1 VQLLAEQREVHQLDK
16 HRLKL
21 VADLVALMLAEGGKV
36 RLGGRG
42 HVALRVVGESELSL
56 TLTVRQNETVSDP
69 PASGQSTRTGE
80 KQVPPSPM
88 PRDKQGWRVAPA
100 PDGRGMPEDHKP
112 PPPHRWRG
120 FWIFVLVLLALNWLS
135 VLVFQPSA
143 QPRVKVPFS
152 PYFLNQV
159 AAGQVASIS
168 SKSGTIDGTF
178 KSEVRYPPNDEKAT
192 PTTRFA
198 TQVPSFWNTNELTTE
213 LRDQKV
219 QVNAQN
225 PNPGRSLLAELLLGF
240 GPTLLLVGLFVLL
253 ARRAATAGG
262 AGALGNF
269 GRSQARRVDPQRIR
283 VTFDDVA
290 GIDEAKAELTEV
302 VDFLRTPERY
312 ARLGGRMPHGV
323 LLFGP
328 PGTGKTLLARAVAGE
343 AHAAFFSIA
352 ASEFIEAIVG
362 VGAAR
367 VRDLFA
373 KAKEAAPA
381 IIFIDELDAI
391 GRSRQ
396 GQVSI
401 SGANDERE
409 QTLDQ
414 ILTEMDGFESTEA
427 VVVLGAT
434 NRPEI
439 LDPAL
444 LRPGRFDRRVAVQP
458 PDRAGRVKI
467 LEVHTRS
474 MPLADDVDLGQIASS
489 TPGMVGADLA
499 NLANE
504 AALLAARREHSKV
517 EMTDFTDAL
526 EKILLGAPR
535 GIMLSRH
542 DRERTAYHE
551 SGHAL
556 VGMLTPEADPVRKV
570 SIIPRGMALGVTLS
584 TPDADRVSYSRE
596 ELEAKIKVSLGG
608 RVAEEIVYG
617 KITTGA
623 ESDIQQLTQIARQMV
638 GRWGMSEKL
647 GPLMLLPSDGAGPL
661 LPGASE
667 TSPQT
672 QWLIDQEVQRMVEDL
687 HAEVTEL
694 LGTRRSQLDGL
705 AQALLVAETLDAPA
719 AYAAAGVPLPM
730 PQPEPAPEP
739 VGAGPLPAHR

>member
-1 VQLLAEQREVHQLDK
+1 
-16 HRLKL
+16 
-21 VADLVALMLAEGGKV
+21 
-36 RLGGRG
+36 
-42 HVALRVVGESELSL
+42 
-56 TLTVRQNETVSDP
+56 
-69 PASGQSTRTGE
+69 
-80 KQVPPSPM
+80 M

-100 PDGRGMPEDHKP
+100 PDGRGMPEEHKP

-120 FWIFVLVLLALNWLS
+120 LWIFFVVLLAINWLS
-135 VLVFQPSA
+135 VLVFQPSST
-143 QPRVKVPFS
+143 QPRVRVPFS
-152 PYFLNQV
+152 PYFLNQLQ
-159 AAGQVASIS
+159 AGQVTSIS
-168 SKSGTIDGTF
+168 ATSGAINGTF
-178 KSEVRYPPNDEKAT
+178 KAKVRYPVDDQNAT
-192 PTTRFA
+192 PTTLFA
-198 TQVPSFWNTNELTTE
+198 TQVPSFWNTNALTTE
-213 LRDQKV
+213 LESQHV
-219 QVNAQN
+219 QVNANN
-225 PNPGRSLLAELLLGF
+225 PNKSTSPLVELLLGF
-240 GPTLLLVGLFVLL
+240 GPTLLLFGVIYYF
-253 ARRAATAGG
+253 ARRAVTSGG
-262 AGALGNF
+262 GLGGLGQF
-269 GRSQARRVDPQRIR
+269 GRSQARRVDPEKIR

-290 GIDEAKAELTEV
+290 GIDEAKGELTEI
-302 VDFLRTPERY
+302 VDFLKTPDRY
-312 ARLGGRMPHGV
+312 QKLGGRMPHGV

-396 GQVSI
+396 GSAAI

-414 ILTEMDGFESTEA
+414 ILTEMDGFDSTEA

-439 LDPAL
+439 LDQAL

-458 PDRAGRVKI
+458 PDRAGRRKI

-474 MPLADDVDLGQIASS
+474 IPLAADVDLGALAST

-499 NLANE
+499 NLCNE
-504 AALLAARREHSKV
+504 AALLAARREHDKV
-517 EMTDFTDAL
+517 QMADFTDSL

-535 GIMLSRH
+535 GILLSKE

-556 VGMLTPEADPVRKV
+556 VGMLTPDADPVRKV
-570 SIIPRGMALGVTLS
+570 SIIPRGQALGVTLS

-608 RVAEEIVYG
+608 RAAEEVIYDR
-617 KITTGA
+617 ITTGA
-623 ESDIQQLTQIARQMV
+623 ESDIQQLTQIARQMI
-638 GRWGMSEKL
+638 GRWGMSKKL
-647 GPLMLLPSDGAGPL
+647 GPLTLLPSDGQGPL

-672 QWLIDQEVQRMVEDL
+672 QWLVDQEVQQLVDSL
-687 HAEVTEL
+687 HDEVVGL
-694 LGTRRSQLDGL
+694 LRTHRGQLESL
-705 AQALLVAETLDAPA
+705 TQALLVAETLDAPA
-719 AYAAAGVPLPM
+719 AYAAAGVSMRVPAAESEAPT
-730 PQPEPAPEP
+730 PTPAP
-739 VGAGPLPAHR
+739 A

>member
-1 VQLLAEQREVHQLDK
+1 
-16 HRLKL
+16 
-21 VADLVALMLAEGGKV
+21 M
-36 RLGGRG
+36 
-42 HVALRVVGESELSL
+42 SE
-56 TLTVRQNETVSDP
+56 TQPTSDGSARSTSNGSDG
-69 PASGQSTRTGE
+69 ASKSARPG
-80 KQVPPSPM
+80 PM

-100 PDGRGMPEDHKP
+100 PDGRGMPDQHKP
-112 PPPHRWRG
+112 RPPHRLRG
-120 FWIFVLVLLALNWLS
+120 FWIFVIILLALNWLS
-135 VLVFQPSA
+135 LLFFHSTGE
-143 QPRVKVPFS
+143 PRVSVPFS
-152 PYFLNQV
+152 PTFISQV
-159 AAGQVASIS
+159 DAGQVKSIS
-168 SKSGTIDGTF
+168 SKGDTIQGTYKT
-178 KSEVRYPPNDEKAT
+178 EQRYPPDDKSAT
-192 PTTRFA
+192 PTTLFS
-198 TQVPSFWNTNELTTE
+198 TQVPSFWNGNALTE
-213 LRDQKV
+213 LLQSEKV
-219 QVNAQN
+219 EVNAQN
-225 PNPGRSLLAELLLGF
+225 PNTGTSLLATLLLGF

-253 ARRAATAGG
+253 ARRATAGG
-262 AGALGNF
+262 AAGALGNF
-269 GRSQARRVDPQRIR
+269 GRSQARRVDPQTIQ
-283 VTFDDVA
+283 VTFADVA
-290 GIDEAKAELTEV
+290 GIDEAKAELTEI
-302 VDFLRTPERY
+302 VDFLKNPERY
-312 ARLGGRMPHGV
+312 ERLGGRMPHGV
-323 LLFGP
+323 LLYGP

-396 GQVSI
+396 GSAGI
-401 SGANDERE
+401 TGANDERE

-414 ILTEMDGFESTEA
+414 ILTEMDGFEPNEA

-458 PDRAGRVKI
+458 PDKDGRRQI
-467 LEVHTRS
+467 LVVHTRS
-474 MPLADDVDLGQIASS
+474 IPLADDVDLTALAAS

-499 NLANE
+499 NLCNE
-504 AALLAARREHSKV
+504 AALLAARRDHTRV
-517 EMTDFTDAL
+517 TMADFTDSL

-535 GIMLSRH
+535 NILLSPE

-556 VGMLTPEADPVRKV
+556 VGMLTPDADPVRKV

-596 ELEAKIKVSLGG
+596 ELDAKIKVALGG
-608 RVAEEIVYG
+608 RVAEEVVYG

-638 GRWGMSEKL
+638 GRWGMSDKI
-647 GPLMLLPSDGAGPL
+647 GPITVLPSEGNGPL

-667 TSPQT
+667 ISQQT
-672 QWLIDQEVQRMVEDL
+672 EWLIDQEVKRMVDEA
-687 HAEVTEL
+687 HVEVTHL
-694 LGTRRSQLDGL
+694 LSDHRDQLDSL
-705 AQALLVAETLDAPA
+705 SHALLAAETLDAPD
-719 AYAAAGVPLPM
+719 AYAAAGVSMRAAELT
-730 PQPEPAPEP
+730 PASDA
-739 VGAGPLPAHR
+739 AG